1 MKISEKNS
9 RISILNKTNIL
20 VILIFIIGVV
30 SFLFRSSIGSFFW
43 GLKCRSPI
51 VWNNIKI
58 KFPKGM
64 VYKIYPE
71 SVWLFYWD
79 EERNSISLQTI
90 ELQNK
95 YKRDLLEF
103 FKSKKIK
110 ILETSDIKFKNHESF
125 TISYIDNKTKLY
137 YKRIYVIPKNIY
149 ILYEGERTKYKDFK
163 RIIDDIE
170 FL

>member
-1 MKISEKNS
+1 MYGFFTGMKRE
-9 RISILNKTNIL
+9 ILFHCKRLNFRTNI
-20 VILIFIIGVV
+20 
-30 SFLFRSSIGSFFW
+30 
-43 GLKCRSPI
+43 
-51 VWNNIKI
+51 
-58 KFPKGM
+58 KG
-64 VYKIYPE
+64 IY
-71 SVWLFYWD
+71 
-79 EERNSISLQTI
+79 
-90 ELQNK
+90 
-95 YKRDLLEF
+95 LEF

>member
-1 MKISEKNS
+1 MNKLGINS
-9 RISILNKTNIL
+9 RVSILNKTNIL
-20 VILIFIIGVV
+20 VILIFILGIV
-30 SFLFRSSIGSFFW
+30 SYLFKSPIGSFYW
-43 GLKCRSPI
+43 GLKCKSPI

-58 KFPKGM
+58 KFPKGI

-79 EERNSISLQTI
+79 EEKNSVSLQKI
-90 ELQNK
+90 ELQDK
-95 YKRDLLEF
+95 FKSDLLDF
-103 FKSKKIK
+103 IKSKKFN
-110 ILETSDIKFKNHESF
+110 ILETDNINFKNHESF

-137 YKRIYVIPKNIY
+137 YKRIYIIPKNIY

>member
-1 MKISEKNS
+1 MKKLGINS
-9 RISILNKTNIL
+9 RVSILNKTNIL
-20 VILIFIIGVV
+20 VILIFILGIV
-30 SFLFRSSIGSFFW
+30 SYLFKSPIGSFFW
-43 GLKCRSPI
+43 GLKCKSPI

-58 KFPKGM
+58 IFPKGI
-64 VYKIYPE
+64 VYKIYPD

-79 EERNSISLQTI
+79 EEKNSVSLQKI
-90 ELQNK
+90 ELQDK
-95 YKRDLLEF
+95 FKSDLLEF
-103 FKSKKIK
+103 FKSKKFS
-110 ILETSDIKFKNHESF
+110 ILETGNINFKKHESF

>member
-1 MKISEKNS
+1 MNKLGINS
-9 RISILNKTNIL
+9 RVSILNKTNIL
-20 VILIFIIGVV
+20 VILIFILGIV
-30 SFLFRSSIGSFFW
+30 SYLFKSPIGSFYW
-43 GLKCRSPI
+43 GLKCKSPI

-58 KFPKGM
+58 KFPKGI

-79 EERNSISLQTI
+79 EEKTSVSLQKI
-90 ELQNK
+90 ELQDK
-95 YKRDLLEF
+95 FKSDLLDF
-103 FKSKKIK
+103 IKSKKFN
-110 ILETSDIKFKNHESF
+110 ILETDNINFKNHESF

-137 YKRIYVIPKNIY
+137 YKRIYIIPKNIY

>member
-1 MKISEKNS
+1 MKILEINS

-20 VILIFIIGVV
+20 VILIFIIGIV
-30 SFLFRSSIGSFFW
+30 SYLFKSSIGSFFW
-43 GLKCRSPI
+43 GLKCKSPI

-64 VYKIYPE
+64 AYKIYPE

-79 EERNSISLQTI
+79 EQRNSVSFQKI

-95 YKRDLLEF
+95 FKRNLLEF
-103 FKSKKIK
+103 IKSKKYN
-110 ILETSDIKFKNHESF
+110 ILETSDINFKNHESI

-137 YKRIYVIPKNIY
+137 YKRIYVIPKNLY
-149 ILYEGERTKYKDFK
+149 ILYEGEINKYKDFK

>member
-1 MKISEKNS
+1 MKIFEINS
-9 RISILNKTNIL
+9 RMSILKKTNIL
-20 VILIFIIGVV
+20 VILIFIIGIV
-30 SFLFRSSIGSFFW
+30 SFFFKSSIGSFFW
-43 GLKCRSPI
+43 RLKCRSPI
-51 VWNNIKI
+51 IWNNIKI

-79 EERNSISLQTI
+79 EERNSVSLQKI
-90 ELQNK
+90 ELQSK
-95 YKRDLLEF
+95 FKRNLLEF
-103 FKSKKIK
+103 FKSKKYN
-110 ILETSDIKFKNHESF
+110 ILETSDINFKNHKSF

-137 YKRIYVIPKNIY
+137 YKRIYVIPKNLY
-149 ILYEGERTKYKDFK
+149 ILYGGERAKYKDFK